1 MATGPRR
8 SLLLP
13 IALSVMIGLAV
24 TPSPAYAYIDPT
36 TGSFVFQALLGV
48 VASIGVL
55 IKLNWARLRKLF
67 RRRRNPDP
75 RDP

>member
-1 MATGPRR
+1 MANGPSRP
-8 SLLLP
+8 LLP
-13 IALSVMIGLAV
+13 IALGVMIGLAV

-48 VASIGVL
+48 LATIGVL
-55 IKLNWARLRKLF
+55 IKFNWTRLRNLF
-67 RRRRNPDP
+67 RRRRTPDP